1 MKVSVTQPIQN
12 SAVLLL
18 LLQILLNFDIL
29 LAATS
34 TGFQAEKGSGFET
47 ILQKQMNLQN
57 EFSSSLKL
65 SRQLLHKTKNLTQY
79 YLSDRLPGVQVIL
92 ISHLRL
98 LPSINLDLRTWISL
112 PDAKRLSQIAETLS
126 FYQGLVQQLTN
137 FEAVK
142 ENSKFTPQFE
152 DVNVTLRDLG
162 HQVKYQ
168 ISLWGLP
175 PKIQPEPIP
184 QILQHH
190 SQWRNR
196 QEVYIVLHSLKNL
209 LARFARDFLMLR
221 MRVAKGASFP
231 KTSQSHHFLF

>member
-1 MKVSVTQPIQN
+1 MEIFGMEAGPTNKKSEVQGDREKERETKKVECFLDCVKVHG
-12 SAVLLL
+12 AVLLL

-79 YLSDRLPGVQVIL
+79 Y
-92 ISHLRL
+92 
-98 LPSINLDLRTWISL
+98 
-112 PDAKRLSQIAETLS
+112 DAKRLSQIAETLS